1 MADRPLPA
9 YEGVEPYFFVCYAH
23 GDSAVV
29 SHEIRWLQDQG
40 CLLWHDQGISTG
52 TRWSDDLAQHIL
64 NAKALLFFASPR
76 SAVNDNCLVEIN
88 VALDNDKPVIAVHI
102 EETELPPGAAL
113 RLAHRQ
119 AIHRYEK
126 RRATHA
132 DR

>member
-9 YEGVEPYFFVCYAH
+9 YEGDEPYFFVCYAH

-29 SHEIRWLQDQG
+29 FEEIRWLQDQG

-76 SAVNDNCLVEIN
+76 SAVNDNCLDEIN
-88 VALDNDKPVIAVHI
+88 LALDNDKPVIAVHI
-102 EETELPPGAAL
+102 EAM
-113 RLAHRQ
+113 
-119 AIHRYEK
+119 
-126 RRATHA
+126 
-132 DR
+132 

>member
-1 MADRPLPA
+1 M
-9 YEGVEPYFFVCYAH
+9 
-23 GDSAVV
+23 
-29 SHEIRWLQDQG
+29 
-40 CLLWHDQGISTG
+40 
-52 TRWSDDLAQHIL
+52 